1 MKCYYDFHI
10 HSCLSPCGDMDMTP
24 HSIAGMSYINGLNAI
39 AVADHNTARNVR
51 AVTNAARQY
60 GITVVPAIE
69 AESAESIHLL
79 CLFPSVEA
87 AEDMGELLEKNL
99 PPIKN
104 RPDIF
109 GEQVI
114 MNENDEKTGEID
126 VLLINATMLCV
137 EEIKK
142 ETTKR
147 GGVCIAA
154 HIDREKNGIVAI
166 LGCVPGEL
174 SFSTLELSKNAT
186 DYKKDAEYKYIF
198 DSDAHILTD
207 IAEKSSFL
215 EIEELTIDE
224 ILKNLR

>member
-10 HSCLSPCGDMDMTP
+10 HSCLSPCADMDMTP

-51 AVTNAARQY
+51 AVTNAAQQY

-114 MNENDEKTGEID
+114 MNECDEKQGEID
-126 VLLINATMLCV
+126 VLLINATMLSV
-137 EEIKK
+137 EEIKT
-142 ETTKR
+142 ETEKR

-166 LGCVPGEL
+166 LGCVPKDL
-174 SFSTLELSKNAT
+174 SFRALELSKNAT
-186 DYKKDAEYKYIF
+186 DFEKDAQYKYIS
-198 DSDAHILTD
+198 DSDAHNLTD

-215 EIEELTIDE
+215 EVEEITIGE
-224 ILKNLR
+224 ILKKLR